1 MQSFIRDWKKKKYDE
16 NIENRENRQRQHEI
30 IYNQL

>member
-16 NIENRENRQRQHEI
+16 NIENRKSRQRQHEI